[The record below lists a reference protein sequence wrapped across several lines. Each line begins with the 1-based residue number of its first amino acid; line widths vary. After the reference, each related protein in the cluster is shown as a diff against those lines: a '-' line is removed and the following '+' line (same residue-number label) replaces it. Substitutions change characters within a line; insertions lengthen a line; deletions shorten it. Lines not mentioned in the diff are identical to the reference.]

1 MNLTDQKMTLVGMY
15 NALQEKIDAYWLNDI
30 AMGSSQLKEL
40 CAKRAE
46 IERQI
51 KEINKLL
58 NITDD

>member
-1 MNLTDQKMTLVGMY
+1 MNLTDQKMKLVGMY
-15 NALQEKIDAYWLNDI
+15 NALQEKIDAYWLQGI
-30 AMGSSQLKEL
+30 SISSWPLKEL
-40 CAKRAE
+40 CAKREE